1 MIVLS
6 GQDHGCL
13 RLKPYLQKFET
24 FGEDLLPS
32 LENPI
37 PIPIVHTSVGKGV
50 KQFDSNKNLVYCDA
64 IDDYPEAALV

>member
-1 MIVLS
+1 M
-6 GQDHGCL
+6 
-13 RLKPYLQKFET
+13 QKFET